1 MSFWDEQ
8 FSVPGF
14 KYGTAPNAFLAGEA
28 VRLAPA
34 SRVLVPGDGE
44 GRNSVWLAEQGHT
57 VTALDLSSVGLE
69 KARALAAE
77 RGVTIATELADLS
90 MWGPEPGVWD
100 AIVLTYV
107 HLPPAWRADA
117 HRRLARGLA
126 PGGLL
131 ILEAFHPSHL
141 GRASFGPK
149 DKGLL
154 YTLAMLREDF
164 GAASPAHLTELLGV
178 ECDVMLD
185 EGPGHRGASM
195 VTRYVGRRQP

>member
-1 MSFWDEQ
+1 MSFWDDQ
-8 FSVPGF
+8 FSAPGY

-44 GRNSVWLAEQGHT
+44 GRNSVWLAEQGHV
-57 VTALDLSSVGLE
+57 VTALDLSAVGLE

-77 RGVTIATELADLS
+77 RGVTITAELSDLS
-90 MWGPEPGVWD
+90 SWSPEPGAWD

-107 HLPPAWRADA
+107 HLPPDWRADA

-141 GRASFGPK
+141 ARSSFGPK
-149 DKGLL
+149 EAALL

-164 GAASPAHLTELLGV
+164 GAASPAPLTELLGI

-185 EGPGHRGASM
+185 EGPGHRGAST
-195 VTRYVGRRQP
+195 VTRYVGRR